1 MSGSCC
7 GSRDCERSCSGNGWQ
22 WRSLN
27 PLDSRGFQGRRLV
40 LVELVDERVETV
52 RAMETKEQLPDGVDH
67 LLDDDDLAE
76 DVELDRALLC
86 RRRRVGR

>member
-1 MSGSCC
+1 
-7 GSRDCERSCSGNGWQ
+7 
-22 WRSLN
+22 
-27 PLDSRGFQGRRLV
+27 V